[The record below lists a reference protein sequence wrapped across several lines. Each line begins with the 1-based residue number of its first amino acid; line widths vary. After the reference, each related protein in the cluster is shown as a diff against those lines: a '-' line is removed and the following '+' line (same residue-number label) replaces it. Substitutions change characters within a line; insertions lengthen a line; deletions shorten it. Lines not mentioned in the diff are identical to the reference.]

1 MIKPLFFLWLLTTCS
16 MQVYAQTPDQPAPR
30 RPVVSEGPPPTY
42 FLDSVQIIPSDL
54 AELNPN
60 NIASMT
66 TLKINNVHGD
76 GQLSTS
82 TIFIETKRFVRNRYW
97 LIFSQN
103 AAYRKVVPSPGE
115 DDDVLYV
122 LDGKA
127 LPEKPEI
134 ALAAVNMRS
143 FESVT
148 VIDKAAL
155 AKRYPATGKKYGVL
169 VTLKKDR

>member
-1 MIKPLFFLWLLTTCS
+1 MIKPFFFLLLLTTFCI
-16 MQVYAQTPDQPAPR
+16 QAYAQTPGQPVAIR
-30 RPVVSEGPPPTY
+30 KSYDGPPPIY

-60 NIASMT
+60 NIAALTS
-66 TLKINNVHGD
+66 LKINNPHGG
-76 GQLSTS
+76 GQMNT
-82 TIFIETKRFVRNRYW
+82 TTVFIETKSFVRNRYW

-103 AAYRKVVPSPGE
+103 AAYRKVVPSPEE
-115 DDDVLYV
+115 DGDVLYI
-122 LDGKA
+122 LDGKV
-127 LPEKPEI
+127 LLQDPEK

-143 FESVT
+143 FDSVA

-155 AKRYPATGKKYGVL
+155 TKIYATKNKKYGVV